1 MPFLVQ
7 PFVMKLQEKL
17 DASSSTWSEGAEG
30 DTMKPIPIPGQLQS
44 KPPPGPPMVWATCW
58 ADATEAGCAGLIPPN
73 TMLALGNVTQKGIL
87 LGATSGEPK
96 YTSLKNSFVAQAA
109 AILPGFLPTGVA
121 TPPPGPPPFES
132 IESYGVDQDSNLPW
146 MNACGVMLND
156 WYTKAIIIYNAG
168 PTPMTWL

>member
-73 TMLALGNVTQKGIL
+73 
-87 LGATSGEPK
+87 
-96 YTSLKNSFVAQAA
+96 TSLKNSFVAQAA

>member
-87 LGATSGEPK
+87 LGAT
-96 YTSLKNSFVAQAA
+96 
-109 AILPGFLPTGVA
+109 GVA